1 MEKEELSQKFQVEL
15 KWGSYYFIYSIV
27 LSFLFSFLSFFFLS
41 NNNTSNLFIIFLN
54 IILLFYFSIKCIKEK
69 KTIKKITFK
78 LKLLIISS
86 VFIINYLFI
95 SLLFTN
101 YNQFIIP
108 KRELEII
115 ESKESLNK
123 IENNILNNLLTFIKR
138 KFKN

>member
-1 MEKEELSQKFQVEL
+1 METEELSQKFQVEL
-15 KWGSYYFIYSIV
+15 KWGSYYFVYSMI
-27 LSFLFSFLSFFFLS
+27 LSFLFSYLNYFFLS
-41 NNNTSNLFIIFLN
+41 NNNLSNLFIIFLN
-54 IILLFYFSIKCIKEK
+54 IILQFYFSIKCIKEK
-69 KTIKKITFK
+69 KTIKNITFK

-108 KRELEII
+108 KRELEIV
-115 ESKESLNK
+115 ESNEILNK
-123 IENNILNNLLTFIKR
+123 IENNILNNLLTYIKR

>member
-15 KWGSYYFIYSIV
+15 KWGSYYFIYSII
-27 LSFLFSFLSFFFLS
+27 LSFLFSYLNYFFLS
-41 NNNTSNLFIIFLN
+41 NNNLSNLFIIFLN

-69 KTIKKITFK
+69 KTIKNITFK

>member
-1 MEKEELSQKFQVEL
+1 MEKEESSQKFQVEL

-41 NNNTSNLFIIFLN
+41 NNNLSNLFIIFLN

-69 KTIKKITFK
+69 KTIKNITFK

-101 YNQFIIP
+101 HNQFIIP

>member
-69 KTIKKITFK
+69 KNYKK
-78 LKLLIISS
+78 
-86 VFIINYLFI
+86 
-95 SLLFTN
+95 
-101 YNQFIIP
+101 YNF
-108 KRELEII
+108 
-115 ESKESLNK
+115 
-123 IENNILNNLLTFIKR
+123 
-138 KFKN
+138 

>member
-69 KTIKKITFK
+69 KTIKNITFK

-86 VFIINYLFI
+86 IFIINYLFI

-108 KRELEII
+108 KRELEIS

>member
-1 MEKEELSQKFQVEL
+1 METEELSQKFQVEL
-15 KWGSYYFIYSIV
+15 KWGSCYFIYSII
-27 LSFLFSFLSFFFLS
+27 LSFIFSFFLFLILSE
-41 NNNTSNLFIIFLN
+41 NNSSNLIVIFLN
-54 IILLFYFSIKCIKEK
+54 IILLFYFSAKCIKEK
-69 KTIKKITFK
+69 KAVKKITFR

-95 SLLFTN
+95 SLLFTS

-123 IENNILNNLLTFIKR
+123 IENNILNNLLTYIIR

>member
-1 MEKEELSQKFQVEL
+1 METEELSQKFQVEL
-15 KWGSYYFIYSIV
+15 KWGSYYFIYSII
-27 LSFLFSFLSFFFLS
+27 LSFIFSFFLFLILSE
-41 NNNTSNLFIIFLN
+41 NNSSNLIVIFLN
-54 IILLFYFSIKCIKEK
+54 IILLFYFSTKCIKEK
-69 KTIKKITFK
+69 KTIKKITFR
-78 LKLLIISS
+78 LKLLMISS

-95 SLLFTN
+95 SILFTS

>member
-1 MEKEELSQKFQVEL
+1 METEELSQKFQVEL

-27 LSFLFSFLSFFFLS
+27 LSFLFSFLNFFFLI

-69 KTIKKITFK
+69 KAIKNITFK

-86 VFIINYLFI
+86 IFIINYLFI

-101 YNQFIIP
+101 YNQFIMP

-115 ESKESLNK
+115 ESNESLNK
-123 IENNILNNLLTFIKR
+123 TENNILNDLLTYIKR

>member
-69 KTIKKITFK
+69 KTIKNITFK

-86 VFIINYLFI
+86 IFIINYLFI

-115 ESKESLNK
+115 ESNESLNK
-123 IENNILNNLLTFIKR
+123 IENNILNNLLTY
-138 KFKN
+138 

>member
-69 KTIKKITFK
+69 KTIKNITFK

-86 VFIINYLFI
+86 IFIINYLFI

-115 ESKESLNK
+115 ESNESLNK
-123 IENNILNNLLTFIKR
+123 IENNILNNLLTYIKR

>member
-69 KTIKKITFK
+69 KTIKNITFK

-115 ESKESLNK
+115 ESNESLNK
-123 IENNILNNLLTFIKR
+123 IENNILNNLLTYIKR

>member
-1 MEKEELSQKFQVEL
+1 METEELSQKFQVEL
-15 KWGSYYFIYSIV
+15 KWGSYYFIYSII
-27 LSFLFSFLSFFFLS
+27 LSFIFSFFQFLILSK
-41 NNNTSNLFIIFLN
+41 NNSSNLILIFLN
-54 IILLFYFSIKCIKEK
+54 IILLFYFSAKCIKEK
-69 KTIKKITFK
+69 KAIKKITFR

-123 IENNILNNLLTFIKR
+123 IENNILNDLLTYIKR

>member
-27 LSFLFSFLSFFFLS
+27 LSFLFSFLSLFFLS

-69 KTIKKITFK
+69 KTIKNITFK

-86 VFIINYLFI
+86 IFIINYLFI

-115 ESKESLNK
+115 ESNESLNK
-123 IENNILNNLLTFIKR
+123 IENNILNNLLTYIKR